1 MPTSYGR
8 GTDHHFHARASAVAV
23 YMETRDQ
30 TRGDHRMR
38 LTERGGRLGL
48 RQSGGVAYH
57 ADEAGSGV
65 RADDGHKIKSMIGRS
80 TRTVD
85 SEPKTSPELE
95 KGRHGVD
102 QC

>member
-1 MPTSYGR
+1 M
-8 GTDHHFHARASAVAV
+8 
-23 YMETRDQ
+23 
-30 TRGDHRMR
+30 
-38 LTERGGRLGL
+38 